1 MAGSDVVA
9 VFITADT
16 NAADVASISAN
27 ERPNTDFTI
36 GGTDTSGGV
45 ATFDAGRIVT
55 ATTTGTGDGGKTVTI
70 TGTDVNGAAQTETIT
85 LPGSATTTSG
95 TKFFKTVTTA
105 SASAQPAA
113 NVSLGHAAGA
123 ADVIFAGRSRLQGLN
138 IVCSATAGT
147 LDFKTTSPTGSSV
160 FKVGTVASA
169 TATRDITIPD
179 EGLLFTDGIYIQYTV
194 ATFTTLTAFHA

>member
-1 MAGSDVVA
+1 MSGSDVKA

-16 NAADVASISAN
+16 NAADNASISAN

-36 GGTDTSGGV
+36 GGTDASGGT
-45 ATFDAGRIVT
+45 ATFHAARIVT
-55 ATTTGTGDGGKTVTI
+55 ATPAGTGDSGKTVTI

-95 TKFFKTVTTA
+95 TKFFKTVTAA

-138 IVCSATAGT
+138 IVCSAAEGT
-147 LDFKTTSPTGSSV
+147 LDFRDSSPTGTSI

-169 TATRDITIPD
+169 TTTRDITIPD
-179 EGLLFTDGIYIQYTV
+179 EGLLFPSGIYIQYTV

>member
-55 ATTTGTGDGGKTVTI
+55 ATTTGTGDSANSLRPLPQRVP
-70 TGTDVNGAAQTETIT
+70 VHNQRLMFLWVMRRVRLT
-85 LPGSATTTSG
+85 LSS
-95 TKFFKTVTTA
+95 
-105 SASAQPAA
+105 QED
-113 NVSLGHAAGA
+113 L
-123 ADVIFAGRSRLQGLN
+123 
-138 IVCSATAGT
+138 VCRA
-147 LDFKTTSPTGSSV
+147 
-160 FKVGTVASA
+160 
-169 TATRDITIPD
+169 
-179 EGLLFTDGIYIQYTV
+179 
-194 ATFTTLTAFHA
+194 

>member
-1 MAGSDVVA
+1 MSGSDVKA

-16 NAADVASISAN
+16 NAADNASISAN

-36 GGTDTSGGV
+36 GGTDASGGT
-45 ATFDAGRIVT
+45 ATFDAARIVT
-55 ATTTGTGDGGKTVTI
+55 ATTAGTGDSGKTVTI

-95 TKFFKTVTTA
+95 TKFFKTVTAA

-138 IVCSATAGT
+138 IVCSAADGT
-147 LDFKTTSPTGSSV
+147 LDFRDSSPTGTSI

-169 TATRDITIPD
+169 TTTRDITIPD
-179 EGLLFTDGIYIQYTV
+179 EGLLFPSGIYIQYTV

>member
-95 TKFFKTVTTA
+95 TKFFKTVT
-105 SASAQPAA
+105 
-113 NVSLGHAAGA
+113 V
-123 ADVIFAGRSRLQGLN
+123 RS
-138 IVCSATAGT
+138 
-147 LDFKTTSPTGSSV
+147 
-160 FKVGTVASA
+160 
-169 TATRDITIPD
+169 
-179 EGLLFTDGIYIQYTV
+179 
-194 ATFTTLTAFHA
+194 